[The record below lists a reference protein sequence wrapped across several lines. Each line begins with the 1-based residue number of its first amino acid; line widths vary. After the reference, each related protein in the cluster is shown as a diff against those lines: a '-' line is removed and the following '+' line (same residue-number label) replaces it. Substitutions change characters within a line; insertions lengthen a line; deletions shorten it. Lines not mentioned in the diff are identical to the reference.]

1 MLQPIQALDLVL
13 LFAVVLVSSYFL
25 ASYIVR
31 IYTRKPSRLDSFFS
45 PIENIIY
52 RVSGVDQD
60 RTMGWKEY
68 FLSALLLNI
77 VQMLIAFIILV
88 FQSRLPLNPQHFSGL
103 SWDLAF
109 NTVVSFATN
118 TNLQHYAGEM
128 TLSYFSQMTAIQFL
142 QFTSAATGIS
152 CGVAMVRG
160 FVTNSKGLGNFYVDF
175 VRSLTR
181 LYFPLCF
188 VASIILV
195 YLGVPQTLGGYSTVR
210 TVDGATQSV
219 LVGPVASLV
228 SIMQLGTNGGGYY
241 GANSAYPFQ
250 NPTPITN
257 LAEIFLM
264 LLIPTALTFVF
275 GQMIGKRGESIP
287 VVAGAYSLF
296 AIDLIIAF
304 IPNQVQ
310 VGPGIETRFG
320 GFMSTFWTVVTTSVT
335 TGSVNS
341 NLSGMHPLAIL
352 SAFMGMMVQSIPG
365 GKGVG
370 LMYMIMYIIITIF
383 IVGLMSGRTPEYL
396 GMKITARDVKLVML
410 AFLIHPLII
419 IVPTVVAF
427 ASGAASAIGVSSS
440 SIGYTQILYEF
451 VSSAANN
458 GSDFFGASANT
469 LFFNVSTA
477 LVMFVGRYG
486 PLACLLAI
494 SGSMIGRKRTS
505 GSSSI
510 RTDSLPFCVVL
521 VASILLLVVLTFFP
535 FLALGPILSYY
546 QGHVNSF
553 A

>member
-160 FVTNSKGLGNFYVDF
+160 LVTNSKGLGNFYVDF

-188 VASIILV
+188 VH
-195 YLGVPQTLGGYSTVR
+195 LGVFRRTPNPRRIFNCQNRRGRYAVCPCWARRVSRFNNAARNERRRILWCKLRLSISESNSDHELGRDLPY
-210 TVDGATQSV
+210 
-219 LVGPVASLV
+219 ASHSNGSHLCV
-228 SIMQLGTNGGGYY
+228 WTNDRKERRKH
-241 GANSAYPFQ
+241 SS
-250 NPTPITN
+250 
-257 LAEIFLM
+257 
-264 LLIPTALTFVF
+264 
-275 GQMIGKRGESIP
+275 RGR
-287 VVAGAYSLF
+287 SLF
-296 AIDLIIAF
+296 A
-304 IPNQVQ
+304 
-310 VGPGIETRFG
+310 
-320 GFMSTFWTVVTTSVT
+320 
-335 TGSVNS
+335 
-341 NLSGMHPLAIL
+341 
-352 SAFMGMMVQSIPG
+352 
-365 GKGVG
+365 
-370 LMYMIMYIIITIF
+370 
-383 IVGLMSGRTPEYL
+383 
-396 GMKITARDVKLVML
+396 
-410 AFLIHPLII
+410 
-419 IVPTVVAF
+419 
-427 ASGAASAIGVSSS
+427 
-440 SIGYTQILYEF
+440 
-451 VSSAANN
+451 
-458 GSDFFGASANT
+458 
-469 LFFNVSTA
+469 
-477 LVMFVGRYG
+477 
-486 PLACLLAI
+486 
-494 SGSMIGRKRTS
+494 
-505 GSSSI
+505 
-510 RTDSLPFCVVL
+510 FC
-521 VASILLLVVLTFFP
+521 
-535 FLALGPILSYY
+535 
-546 QGHVNSF
+546 N
-553 A
+553 